1 MFLTRAKNIYYPVMY
16 RKHFS
21 SFAMEDLRKLLSL
34 FSLWDLG
41 RGDDSVWKIK
51 GEVRA
56 ARSNERRSG
65 DKDELDI
72 REARKPLWEEWGK
85 HGLCVWMQAERSGR
99 AGESNQRHLRWRQAL
114 GGFGTR
120 LERLGR
126 L

>member
-56 ARSNERRSG
+56 ARSNE
-65 DKDELDI
+65 DELDM
-72 REARKPLWEEWGK
+72 REARKPLWGEWGK
-85 HGLCVWMQAERSGR
+85 HGLCVWMQAEGPGR

>member
-1 MFLTRAKNIYYPVMY
+1 MFLIRAKNIYYLVMN

-41 RGDDSVWKIK
+41 SGDDNVWKTK

-56 ARSNERRSG
+56 ARSNKRRSG
-65 DKDELDI
+65 DEDELDI
-72 REARKPLWEEWGK
+72 IEARKPLWEEWGK
-85 HGLCVWMQAERSGR
+85 HGLCVWKQAEGPGT

-120 LERLGR
+120 LERLER